1 MRKIKVL
8 VCVSVIFLLVMSLG
22 IFLSADNQQSAKELY
37 EAAVFKKDA
46 DGDMLGAIKLFEKI
60 LAQYPKEQN
69 IAAMAQ
75 LQIGIC
81 YEKLGQKSK
90 KLAQDAFQRV
100 IDNYPSQSQE
110 VRIARERLSRLI
122 QIVEKVS
129 EAPLV
134 PKFTKMKIPTELS
147 WCIKISPDG
156 KDLALVSEK
165 KLWIMPL
172 SGNLGPNFP
181 GTPVQ
186 INTEG
191 IEVQWTGLSW
201 SGDGKWIA
209 FNERPLEDKQEQGIF
224 IVSSKGGKPK
234 KVVGNYRDVRVVN
247 YRISL
252 SLDGKNLAF
261 TSVEDN
267 KQHIFSMSVEGG
279 NPKQLVEIEAREPV
293 YSPDGNLI
301 AFVRDKNAG
310 RNEGGLG
317 LWIVPASG
325 GTPHLLADVG
335 NPSSPIWSPDGSMIA
350 FLDYTKGKQIFIVPV
365 IKAGRAL
372 GKPISIEAP
381 EGAEELRLLA
391 GWTLND
397 KIGVLLTTKLEFAL
411 YTLPASGGQAA
422 IILNGGY
429 PVQPRWSPDN
439 KNIFYTVDVDKENS
453 SWKNRGLA
461 VVPSGGGEFK
471 LLPRNGDAEI
481 NVPFAYQAGN
491 RVSPNGKM
499 IISAAKLPNDSNF
512 LKNYPSTQIW
522 KIPIDGGKATQI
534 TKPVH
539 PFIDLSPCWSPDGN
553 KVAFI
558 RQQLIKGLNPY
569 GDVSIYIV
577 DSLGRESEILTA
589 TSDEIILSTAW
600 SPDGKMI
607 AYFAKEK
614 KTPNGSYVNI
624 VNVENGETKIVGK
637 VQNVYVNT
645 ELAWSPD
652 SKRIAFNDEEG
663 GKLIKIMNIDDGSIK
678 DIKTGLVDVTI
689 YHFDWSPNGERFVF
703 GGWKRGN
710 KEFWF
715 LENFLPKTTD
725 KK

>member
-1 MRKIKVL
+1 MKKLSILGLVL
-8 VCVSVIFLLVMSLG
+8 FTM
-22 IFLSADNQQSAKELY
+22 FLSFGISSSQSGQDLFQKALAKERAEGNLEEAIVLY
-37 EAAVFKKDA
+37 QRVINESQDKSLK
-46 DGDMLGAIKLFEKI
+46 
-60 LAQYPKEQN
+60 AQ
-69 IAAMAQ
+69 AQ
-75 LQIGIC
+75 LRIGLS
-81 YEKLGQKSK
+81 YEKLGVKNIAQ
-90 KLAQDAFQRV
+90 AQDAFKKV
-100 IDNYPSQSQE
+100 IDNYPSQSEE
-110 VRIARERLSRLI
+110 VRIAREALSRLI
-122 QIVEKVS
+122 IIAEKVS
-129 EAPLV
+129 KLPLV
-134 PKFTKMKIPTELS
+134 PKFTKIKIPTKLS

-156 KDLALVSEK
+156 KDLALVSDR
-165 KLWIMPL
+165 KLWKMPL

-191 IEVQWTGLSW
+191 IGVEWTGLSW

-209 FNERPLEDKQEQGIF
+209 FNERPIEDKQEQGIF

-234 KVVGNYRDVRVVN
+234 KIVGNYRDQRVVN

-267 KQHIFSMSVEGG
+267 KKHIYSMSIEGG
-279 NPKQLVEIEAREPV
+279 DPKQLVEIQAREPV
-293 YSPDGNLI
+293 FSPDGKMI
-301 AFVRDKNAG
+301 VFAG
-310 RNEGGLG
+310 VNPKSNEGKLG
-317 LWIVPASG
+317 LWIIPAQG

-335 NPSSPIWSPDGSMIA
+335 NPSSPVWSPDGSMIA

-365 IKAGRAL
+365 IKTGQAM
-372 GKPISIEAP
+372 GKPITIDAP
-381 EGAEELRLLA
+381 GGTEEVRLLA

-397 KIGVLLTTKLEFAL
+397 KIGALLTTKLEFAL

-429 PVQPRWSPDN
+429 PLQPRWSPDN
-439 KNIFYTVDVDKENS
+439 KNIFYTVDVDNENS
-453 SWKNRGLA
+453 LWKNRGLA
-461 VVPSGGGEFK
+461 VVPSDGGEFK

-481 NVPFAYQAGN
+481 NVPLAYQAGN

-558 RQQLIKGLNPY
+558 RQQLIKEMDSL
-569 GDVSIYIV
+569 GDVGIYIV

-589 TSDEIILSTAW
+589 ASDKYIFSTAW

-614 KTPNGSYVNI
+614 KTPHGSYMNI
-624 VNVENGETKIVGK
+624 VNVENGEIKIVGK

-663 GKLIKIMNIDDGSIK
+663 GQLIKIMNIDDGSIK
-678 DIKTGLVDVTI
+678 DIITGLVDVTI
-689 YHFDWSPNGERFVF
+689 YHFDWSPDGERFVF
-703 GGWKRGN
+703 GGWKGGN

-715 LENFLPKTTD
+715 LENFLPKTKE
-725 KK
+725 KKISPQKGG